1 MSAKEYM
8 SLKTQ
13 REWKD
18 YLQRLVRTNDKAL
31 MRAVVVIHDSQTE
44 EEQRLGTSIERNGVG
59 FTRWDVEE
67 MSDIA
72 VKIKRGS
79 KLSDNEIVRARI
91 VMPKYWRQ
99 LMVISKR
106 NISVMLEREVA
117 MCSMRNQVSSDIE
130 MCMDHGTPCYYGICD
145 ECPSRLCTG

>member
-8 SLKTQ
+8 SLRTQ

-31 MRAVVVIHDSQTE
+31 MRAVVVIYDSQTE
-44 EEQRLGTSIERNGVG
+44 EEQRLGTSIEHNGVG

-72 VKIKRGS
+72 IKIKCGS
-79 KLSDNEIVRARI
+79 KLSDNEIVHARI

-106 NISVMLEREVA
+106 NVSAMLEREMA
-117 MCSMRNQVSSDIE
+117 MRSMCNQVSNDIE
-130 MCMDHGTPCYYGICD
+130 RCMDHGIPCYYGICD
-145 ECPSRLCTG
+145 ECPSRSCTG